1 MRSRV
6 FLAVCLQVLSA
17 LAAPKLAN
25 DPSVNLGNGVFT
37 GKTSGSVQ
45 KFLGIPFAQPPYA
58 LSFPFLID
66 RADER

>member
-6 FLAVCLQVLSA
+6 FLAVCLQFLAV
-17 LAAPKLAN
+17 LAAPQLSN
-25 DPSVNLGNGVFT
+25 DPTVKLGNGVFT

-58 LSFPFLID
+58 LFHT
-66 RADER
+66 